1 MAADAARCNPEGR
14 ANDRG
19 QLALKQES
27 KTRYL
32 LVCCSGTTIAFIRSL
47 DSSKQTSMCMYKADS
62 AGRARALR

>member
-27 KTRYL
+27 KKRWQVYMVYML
-32 LVCCSGTTIAFIRSL
+32 
-47 DSSKQTSMCMYKADS
+47 Q
-62 AGRARALR
+62 